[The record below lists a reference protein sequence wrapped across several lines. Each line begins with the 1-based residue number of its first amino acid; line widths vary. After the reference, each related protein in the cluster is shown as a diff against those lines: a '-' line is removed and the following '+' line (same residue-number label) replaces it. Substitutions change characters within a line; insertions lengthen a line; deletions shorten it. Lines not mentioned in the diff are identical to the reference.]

1 MSNNNSRN
9 YKLIGLM
16 SAVIISNA
24 VCAMPIESPQA
35 NIDKSSPWSF
45 TASIGYTNFN
55 DMYANEGQ
63 TALWR
68 LAFDRKIL
76 NIKSFDIGA
85 ELGVQN
91 GNSMRLNVSQADLD
105 ILGGAP
111 VQTTVNPIIDL
122 LATVTTQPFTGMP
135 VFAQV
140 KGGVAYRAWQF
151 EDRTSINPPSSIA
164 GEVQAGL
171 GIFISKTT
179 TLSILYQ
186 GIYGGSS
193 NFVIDATNEI
203 GQVSSVPIQNGV
215 LLSMAIGI

>member
-1 MSNNNSRN
+1 MSNNNSRI

-16 SAVIISNA
+16 SAIIISNS
-24 VCAMPIESPQA
+24 VCAMPLESPQA
-35 NIDKSSPWSF
+35 NINKLSPWSF
-45 TASIGYTNFN
+45 TASVGYTNFN

-63 TALWR
+63 SALWR
-68 LAFDRKIL
+68 LAFDRSIF

-85 ELGVQN
+85 EVGVQN

-122 LATVTTQPFTGMP
+122 LGTVTTQPFTNLP

-140 KGGVAYRAWQF
+140 KGGIAYRTWQF

-171 GIFISKTT
+171 GVFISKTT
-179 TLSILYQ
+179 TLSLLYQ
-186 GIYGGSS
+186 GIYGGNS
-193 NFVIDATNEI
+193 NFIIDATNEI
-203 GQVSSVPIQNGV
+203 GHVSSVPVQNGV
-215 LLSMAIGI
+215 LLSMAIGV